1 MSCGHLCIHTYMCVY
16 IHTCVC
22 MYVYTYI
29 RICIHTYVCVCV
41 SVCLCVYVSV
51 CLCVCVSVL
60 CVCVCVFYVH
70 TYTPPHTDIQPWMYK
85 APTQTLRKT
94 DTRALPSQATKIS
107 TGGLKHEGFL
117 QDAIKFAS
125 AVPGLFGGN
134 PSRNS
139 GRAGAAAE
147 AEAIAM
153 GHSSMEPVSL
163 RVGGPDGGWG
173 GGVEG
178 VGEGSPRL
186 ASQTLTDID
195 HGRNQQLAQQ
205 TWPYGQDAADAISEP
220 GRPGAD
226 GEEPRQPHQA
236 SLRLQRLRVNE
247 ARGGGYHPR
256 RMRRGRGGSHQ
267 VVYQRRRGGGGGA
280 GGGGHTAASPSWWAR
295 VWGFVSA
302 RGLGGHRGRGRAT
315 GGPQDGVGAQHAEAV
330 DSAAL

>member
-1 MSCGHLCIHTYMCVY
+1 MHICV
-16 IHTCVC
+16 
-22 MYVYTYI
+22 
-29 RICIHTYVCVCV
+29 VCVP
-41 SVCLCVYVSV
+41 VC
-51 CLCVCVSVL
+51 VL
-60 CVCVCVFYVH
+60 CVCVCVCIIH
-70 TYTPPHTDIQPWMYK
+70 THTHTPPHTDIQPWMYK

-107 TGGLKHEGFL
+107 KGEIKQEGLL

-125 AVPGLFGGN
+125 AMPGLFGGN
-134 PSRNS
+134 PSGNS

-163 RVGGPDGGWG
+163 RAGGPHGGRGWG
-173 GGVEG
+173 LEGG
-178 VGEGSPRL
+178 VGEGSRRL
-186 ASQTLTDID
+186 ASQTLTEID

-205 TWPYGQDAADAISEP
+205 TWSYGQDAADAISEP
-220 GRPGAD
+220 GRPVAD

-236 SLRLQRLRVNE
+236 SLRLQRRRVHE

-256 RMRRGRGGSHQ
+256 RMRRRGGGSHQ
-267 VVYQRRRGGGGGA
+267 VVYQRQRGGAGGGEGGGA
-280 GGGGHTAASPSWWAR
+280 GGGGGHAAASPSWWAR

-302 RGLGGHRGRGRAT
+302 RGIGGDRGRGPHT
-315 GGPQDGVGAQHAEAV
+315 HTTVGPQDGVTHHAKVV